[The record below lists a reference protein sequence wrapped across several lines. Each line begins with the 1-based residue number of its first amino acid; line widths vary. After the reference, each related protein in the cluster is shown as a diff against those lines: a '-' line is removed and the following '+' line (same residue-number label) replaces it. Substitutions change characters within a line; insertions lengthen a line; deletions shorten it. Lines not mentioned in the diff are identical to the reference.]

1 MVRYWT
7 HLRDAHQLL
16 RDLFLKIRLPCF
28 RPELFVAL
36 SHRPPSN
43 PSEFYA
49 SKLGLLCHSL
59 SGGLSWTCKNKY
71 AITQR
76 REDCK
81 PSPSI
86 RIPSGEQSNMPPSS
100 SISKAH
106 FLLEARTQST
116 FQTFVRVT
124 FRERLAGQETV
135 RALVL
140 KSMSRISFTSN
151 MFVFEHMF
159 INSTA
164 LRFGANSPCGSSDGV
179 RHG

>member
-1 MVRYWT
+1 M
-7 HLRDAHQLL
+7 LRLS
-16 RDLFLKIRLPCF
+16 CF
-28 RPELFVAL
+28 RPALFVAL
-36 SHRPPSN
+36 THRPLATPQRFH
-43 PSEFYA
+43 E
-49 SKLGLLCHSL
+49 SKLGLLCNSP
-59 SGGLSWTCKNKY
+59 SAGLPWTCSNKY
-71 AITQR
+71 AIVQR

-86 RIPSGEQSNMPPSS
+86 RIPSGEQSNMQPSS

-106 FLLEARTQST
+106 FLLEALKACQA
-116 FQTFVRVT
+116 FVRVT

-151 MFVFEHMF
+151 MLVFEHMF